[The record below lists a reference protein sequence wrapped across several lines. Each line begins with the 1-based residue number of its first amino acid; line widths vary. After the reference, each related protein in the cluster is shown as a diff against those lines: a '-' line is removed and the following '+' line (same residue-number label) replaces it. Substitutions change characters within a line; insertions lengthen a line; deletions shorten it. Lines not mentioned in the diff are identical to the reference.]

1 MRIKLKFYSEG
12 PLVIP
17 VQYNHA
23 VQSLIYNNISE
34 ELAEFLHEWGFVLNG
49 QRFKLFTFFHRIFKQ
64 MAKYFSNL
72 VLLKNNIT
80 KHKQQFTFHLSGS
93 IISLIST

>member
-49 QRFKLFTFFHRIFKQ
+49 QRFKLFTFSRLEGRFRIRGFLPCKCVH
-64 MAKYFSNL
+64 A
-72 VLLKNNIT
+72 
-80 KHKQQFTFHLSGS
+80 QFPKRIDTAEL
-93 IISLIST
+93 